1 MMKRIAFLSL
11 AVAVPALLSMPALAQ
26 VAGVTAAVN
35 PEASRTPP
43 GQAVRTV
50 ILGDNIVQNEKID
63 TSGAG
68 LVQILLADG
77 TTFTVGPN
85 SSISIDRF
93 VYNPGA
99 GTAEV
104 TATMTRG
111 VFRFIG
117 GRTSKTEGGVKLN
130 TPVGTVGIRGGMV
143 DINLSPSQA
152 GLLAHFDLLFGNEV
166 TLDGQSGGQR
176 IYSAGYSLWVDALGR
191 FNTGKTPAQWRSQIF
206 QNLAGSGGNGGS
218 PNRPT
223 NEQVAASNVP
233 GANSG
238 NLPQTTRTVPTPR
251 PPVVTVTQ
259 PTTPRT
265 FNGPYQGFAAGM
277 ADVTRKVGWLT
288 LKYHTPVRNTR
299 PENVSTSF
307 NTDGVP
313 FQGQVDVKSI
323 VTDVE
328 IEVGNDGAPSA
339 YLDNDRYGA
348 TGGLKTTFMVSGRSI
363 TPFIDGLQ
371 DFDLCDNCDFL
382 QWGWWGTEQPGNR
395 LSVYV
400 DDGTWVTGKITSDYN
415 DTHTAGTTATYSGN
429 AVGTLRTDG
438 QNYIATGTM
447 QMGWDFG
454 TRSGSLAIND
464 FGSNIG
470 GDEFDA
476 KNFSYAISDPGSS
489 GGFRQTGIVSAN
501 NGSVGTASGA
511 FVSAGTDPVGGVI
524 GNFDRTG
531 FGWTA
536 SGVFGGTQT
545 SLTVPE
551 VPTVPNIP
559 SLPSQ

>member
-1 MMKRIAFLSL
+1 MKRIAFLSL
-11 AVAVPALLSMPALAQ
+11 AVAVPALLSMPASAQ

-143 DINLSPSQA
+143 DINLSPSQS

-166 TLDGQSGGQR
+166 TLDGQFGGQR

-223 NEQVAASNVP
+223 NEQVAGSNVP
-233 GANSG
+233 GSNSS
-238 NLPQTTRTVPTPR
+238 NLPRTTRNIPTPR
-251 PPVVTVTQ
+251 PPEPQRGQQ
-259 PTTPRT
+259 PDTGLQTYTT
-265 FNGPYQGFAAGM
+265 GYQGYASAPAG
-277 ADVTRKVGWLT
+277 
-288 LKYHTPVRNTR
+288 TR
-299 PENVSTSF
+299 PERTPGGVTTAFNADRSSF
-307 NTDGVP
+307 TGTIGETTYG
-313 FQGQVDVKSI
+313 QGNEPSYYR
-323 VTDVE
+323 
-328 IEVGNDGAPSA
+328 ND
-339 YLDNDRYGA
+339 DDFGA
-348 TGGLKTTFMVSGRSI
+348 TDPATQGFMISGRGTGSRLP
-363 TPFIDGLQ
+363 TTT
-371 DFDLCDNCDFL
+371 DLCENCDFL
-382 QWGWWGTEQPGNR
+382 QWGWWGTGSGQQATIEGA
-395 LSVYV
+395 
-400 DDGTWVTGKITSDYN
+400 WVAGRITSLSDLPR
-415 DTHTAGTTATYSGN
+415 TGSARFSGGAAGTF
-429 AVGTLRTDG
+429 TDSESTVA
-438 QNYIATGTM
+438 ATGDMNMNWYFGLKAGTVEVT
-447 QMGWDFG
+447 DFG
-454 TRSGSLAIND
+454 PIDTDARGKDFSYLVFRSGTDN
-464 FGSNIG
+464 FGGIG
-470 GDEFDA
+470 A
-476 KNFSYAISDPGSS
+476 
-489 GGFRQTGIVSAN
+489 GIGRN
-501 NGSVGTASGA
+501 NRSVGLASGS
-511 FVSAGTDPVGGVI
+511 FVADGADDAAGVI
-524 GNFDRTG
+524 GNFSQQG
-531 FGWTA
+531 IGWSAT
-536 SGVFGGTQT
+536 GVFAGTRH
-545 SLTVPE
+545 
-551 VPTVPNIP
+551 
-559 SLPSQ
+559 

>member
-11 AVAVPALLSMPALAQ
+11 AVAVPALVTIPASAQ

-43 GQAVRTV
+43 GQTVRTV
-50 ILGDNIVQNEKID
+50 VLGDNIVQNEKID

-166 TLDGQSGGQR
+166 TLDGQFGGQR

-233 GANSG
+233 GANSR

-251 PPVVTVTQ
+251 PPVVAVTQ

-265 FNGPYQGFAAGM
+265 YAGEYQGFAAGM
-277 ADVTRKVGWLT
+277 ANVTRRVFRRDVTYNV
-288 LKYHTPVRNTR
+288 PVRNTR
-299 PENVSTSF
+299 SGHVTTTFDTN
-307 NTDGVP
+307 GVP
-313 FQGQVDVKSI
+313 FQGQIDVGSLI
-323 VTDVE
+323 TDVE
-328 IEVGNDGAPSA
+328 IGVGGDGAPSA
-339 YLDNDRYGA
+339 YLDNNRYGA
-348 TGGLKTTFMVSGRSI
+348 TNGSLTTFMVSGRSV
-363 TPFIDGLQ
+363 TPFVDGLQ
-371 DFDLCDNCDFL
+371 DFDLCENCDFL
-382 QWGWWGTEQPGNR
+382 QWGWWGTAQPGNR
-395 LSVYV
+395 IYV
-400 DDGTWVTGKITSDYN
+400 DDGTWVTGKIASVGDLSPT
-415 DTHTAGTTATYSGN
+415 TGTTATYSGN
-429 AVGTLRTDG
+429 AVGTLRMDG
-438 QNYIATGTM
+438 TNHVATGTM
-447 QMGWDFG
+447 NMGWNFG
-454 TRSGSLAIND
+454 ARTGVLDIND
-464 FGSNIG
+464 FGANIDVDDFG
-470 GDEFDA
+470 GKD
-476 KNFSYAISDPGSS
+476 FSYVLGRTTNSNV
-489 GGFRQTGIVSAN
+489 FQGIGAN

-511 FVSAGTDPVGGVI
+511 FVSDGTDKVGGVI

-531 FGWTA
+531 SGWTA
-536 SGVFGGTQT
+536 SGVFGGVRGPDV
-545 SLTVPE
+545 LTD
-551 VPTVPNIP
+551 
-559 SLPSQ
+559 

>member
-1 MMKRIAFLSL
+1 MMKRIAILSL
-11 AVAVPALLSMPALAQ
+11 AVAVPALMSVPASAQ
-26 VAGVTAAVN
+26 IAGVTAAVN

-50 ILGDNIVQNEKID
+50 VLGDNIVQNEKID
-63 TSGAG
+63 TTDAG

-166 TLDGQSGGQR
+166 TLDGQAGGQR

-191 FNTGKTPAQWRSQIF
+191 FNTGKTPAQWRSRIF

-265 FNGPYQGFAAGM
+265 YAGEYQGFAAGM
-277 ADVTRKVGWLT
+277 ADVTRRVLWRNVR
-288 LKYHTPVRNTR
+288 YNTPVRNTR
-299 PENVSTSF
+299 PGNVATEF
-307 NTDGVP
+307 DANGVP
-313 FQGQVDVKSI
+313 FSGQIDVGSI
-323 VTDVE
+323 ITDVE
-328 IEVGNDGAPSA
+328 IEVGANGAPSA

-348 TGGLKTTFMVSGRSI
+348 TNEDVSSFMVSGRSVSQYV
-363 TPFIDGLQ
+363 DGLQ
-371 DFDLCDNCDFL
+371 DFDLCEDCDFL
-382 QWGWWGTEQPGNR
+382 QWGWWGTEQPGKR
-395 LSVYV
+395 IYV
-400 DDGTWVTGKITSDYN
+400 DDGTWVTGKIASVGDLSPT
-415 DTHTAGTTATYSGN
+415 TGTTATYAGN
-429 AVGTLRTDG
+429 AVGTLRMGG
-438 QNYIATGTM
+438 QNHVATGTM
-447 QMGWDFG
+447 NMGWNFG
-454 TRSGSLAIND
+454 ARTGSLEIND
-464 FGSNIG
+464 FGANAGIDDFG
-470 GDEFDA
+470 GQD
-476 KNFSYAISDPGSS
+476 FSYALGRTTNSNVFHGV
-489 GGFRQTGIVSAN
+489 GAN

-511 FVSAGTDPVGGVI
+511 FVSDGTDPVGGVI

-531 FGWTA
+531 LGWTA
-536 SGVFGGTQT
+536 SGVFGGVRGPDLIT
-545 SLTVPE
+545 E
-551 VPTVPNIP
+551 
-559 SLPSQ
+559 